1 MGDFFVITHVVEI
14 RRGLA
19 GRGDG
24 VEACVV
30 LSRRRRRVVESAED
44 RSGCFAR
51 ESWEAEAQAS
61 YFAGFPVP
69 LPLG

>member
-30 LSRRRRRVVESAED
+30 LSRRRRRVVESAEG

-51 ESWEAEAQAS
+51 E
-61 YFAGFPVP
+61 
-69 LPLG
+69 LGG